1 METMPYLSVSSSASL
16 VVLEAGTVRS
26 FPLEGKQVWKIGRKN
41 PESESDIELESK
53 IVSKIGRAHV

>member
-26 FPLEGKQVWKIGRKN
+26 FPLEGKQVWKIGRKK
-41 PESESDIELESK
+41 SRK
-53 IVSKIGRAHV
+53 